1 MMKRIVDGAMGM
13 MERSRRKQ
21 EAAARREQ
29 LEQARRVYD
38 EPADESRAEQMRVA
52 LAVDHGAPWLAAVV
66 DIARQL
72 QRQNLDA
79 LAAAPMTD
87 AAREASVRYSEL
99 LRFEAV
105 LLDAVDQARA
115 RVRDGEGTP

>member
-1 MMKRIVDGAMGM
+1 MSRIVDGAVGL

-21 EAAARREQ
+21 EAEARRKQ
-29 LEQARRVYD
+29 LAQARRVYD

-52 LAVDHGAPWLAAVV
+52 LAVEHGAPWLAAVV

-79 LAAAPMTD
+79 IAAAPMSEG
-87 AAREASVRYSEL
+87 ARESSVRYSEL
-99 LRFEAV
+99 LRFETV

-115 RVRDGEGTP
+115 RVRDGGGTP